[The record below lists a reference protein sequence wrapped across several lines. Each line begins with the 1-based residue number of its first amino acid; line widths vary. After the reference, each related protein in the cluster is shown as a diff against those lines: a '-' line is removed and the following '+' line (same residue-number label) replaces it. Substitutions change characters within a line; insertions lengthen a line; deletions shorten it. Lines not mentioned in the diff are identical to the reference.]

1 MTDYHDRHSRP
12 IIADPATDTEAH
24 AIELSLRIALEGIR
38 LARKSLR
45 MTRISD
51 DQVAAQKA
59 LDDAQKALE
68 RALPTKPE

>member
-1 MTDYHDRHSRP
+1 MTDYHDRRHQTT
-12 IIADPATDTEAH
+12 IADPATDTEAH
-24 AIELSLRIALEGIR
+24 AIELSLRIALEGVR

-59 LDDAQKALE
+59 LDDAQKTLE

>member
-1 MTDYHDRHSRP
+1 
-12 IIADPATDTEAH
+12 
-24 AIELSLRIALEGIR
+24 
-38 LARKSLR
+38 